1 LLCLTEGII
10 TQSQKWR
17 IPFFTVWTGQ
27 AFSLVGSALVRF
39 ALIWWLTEE
48 TGSATTLAVASV
60 VTMLPLIVLGPFGG
74 ALVDRWNRRWVMVI
88 SDGIIALLT
97 VLLAYLY
104 WLEVAQVWQVYVILF
119 LRSLGGTFQDS
130 AMRASTSLMAPKEQL
145 TRVSGMNETLQ
156 GIVNVVSPPL
166 GALLL
171 EVLDMQGTLAI
182 DVVTAVM
189 AVVPL
194 FFVRVPQPHRPGRAG
209 ARSLPDPAPP
219 VYGGA
224 VPPLDK
230 WQSVLRDTVE
240 GFRYIWGWR
249 GLFFLLAVLAMV
261 RFFIAP
267 PMSMLPLLVKRYY
280 DGGALQLAWMNSAS
294 GFGFVAGGVI
304 LSLWGGFRRRTVTAL
319 VGLFGVGVGT
329 VIFGLVPATAF
340 GIALVVMF
348 LRTLMVPII
357 RGPIVAIFQSSTP
370 PEMQGRL
377 FTVLMSVISVMAPL
391 GLVIGGP
398 LADAFGVRLLF
409 ILGGA
414 GMVLMALIWVFTP
427 TVLDLE
433 DHPRPKASE
442 EQNK

>member
-1 LLCLTEGII
+1 
-10 TQSQKWR
+10 
-17 IPFFTVWTGQ
+17 
-27 AFSLVGSALVRF
+27 LVHF

-60 VTMLPLIVLGPFGG
+60 VTMLPCIVLGPFGG

-97 VLLAYLY
+97 ALLAYLY
-104 WLEVAQVWQVYVILF
+104 WLEVAQVWQVYAILF

-230 WQSVLRDTVE
+230 PGRVDAGSLPDPALANPAPPVYGGAASPLDKWQSVIRDTVE

-267 PMSMLPLLVKRYY
+267 PMSMLPLLVKQYY
-280 DGGALQLAWMNSAS
+280 DGGALQLAWMNSAN

-391 GLVIGGP
+391 GLAIGGP

-427 TVLDLE
+427 TVLYLE